1 MNELDKNGF
10 SKNTVTIFKK
20 LCSYVNANYDKLI
33 IKMMIG
39 MINIFGPKIKKKNL
53 KNG

>member
-20 LCSYVNANYDKLI
+20 LCSYVNANYD
-33 IKMMIG
+33 G
-39 MINIFGPKIKKKNL
+39 MINIFGPMIKKKNL